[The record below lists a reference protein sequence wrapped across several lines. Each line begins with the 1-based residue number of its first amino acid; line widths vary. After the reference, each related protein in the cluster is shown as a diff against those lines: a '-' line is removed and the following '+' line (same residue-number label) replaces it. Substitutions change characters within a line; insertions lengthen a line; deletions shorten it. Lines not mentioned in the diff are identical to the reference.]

1 MFLLRRYYW
10 LLLGTG
16 DFDRY
21 SFVYIC
27 IYYNYVVLCAIA
39 DFYGEKYFAILVEDT
54 TIMSH
59 NSYEKRLENEEN
71 ERKRVRKSRKNV
83 KSG

>member
-10 LLLGTG
+10 LLLGNG
-16 DFDRY
+16 DFGRY
-21 SFVYIC
+21 SFVSLC
-27 IYYNYVVLCAIA
+27 IYNGYVVLCVIA
-39 DFYGEKYFAILVEDT
+39 DFYREKYFAILVEYA

-59 NSYEKRLENEEN
+59 NSYEKRLETEEN
-71 ERKRVRKSRKNV
+71 ERKRVRKSRKDV